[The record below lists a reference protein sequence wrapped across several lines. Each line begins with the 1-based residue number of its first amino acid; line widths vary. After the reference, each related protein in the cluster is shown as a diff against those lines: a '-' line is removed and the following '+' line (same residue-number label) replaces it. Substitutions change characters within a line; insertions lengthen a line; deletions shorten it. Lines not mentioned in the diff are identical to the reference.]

1 MPEEVGQA
9 LTIQLQHRR
18 VRMACRHHGIGRIHR
33 RVAAAAII
41 VRCGRRILEWLSACR
56 SDTCWTGVVE
66 LQDSGVHMKAFPLVT
81 MLLATSLFASPVFA
95 CDCSLMPVRLALGSN
110 DLVFSGVVT
119 SVRLT
124 QQQADG
130 DGLTIVE
137 LSVQKSWKGA
147 PMPLVRLHFH
157 HNEAACEGYAFAVG
171 QRYVVFAKRNMPGFS
186 ERYGMQS
193 TVTYGVTLC
202 GGTSS
207 QTNPLTRERER
218 QLDALSSR

>member
-1 MPEEVGQA
+1 
-9 LTIQLQHRR
+9 
-18 VRMACRHHGIGRIHR
+18 
-33 RVAAAAII
+33 
-41 VRCGRRILEWLSACR
+41 
-56 SDTCWTGVVE
+56 
-66 LQDSGVHMKAFPLVT
+66 MKAFPLVA

-137 LSVQKSWKGA
+137 LSVEKSWKGA
-147 PMPLVRLHFH
+147 PMRLVTLHFH

-171 QRYVVFAKRNMPGFS
+171 QRYVVFAKRNPPGFS
-186 ERYGMQS
+186 DLYRLGS
-193 TVTYGVTLC
+193 ALTYGVTRC
-202 GGTSS
+202 GGTSL

-218 QLDALSSR
+218 QLDALSGR